1 MVNHSAHIHIEEIYM
16 LFAQIIT
23 GVMRLVFPKAP
34 AWVAQLISLAV
45 PASIEMVRELNDLKA
60 EGKVKFDMAVSEIA
74 DLLDDSF
81 DDLPEWSELTEEQ
94 RDRIIGGLVELAV
107 FLEGLVGTMGKK
119 ETLRSAKSV
128 MRSLRRKARTN

>member
-1 MVNHSAHIHIEEIYM
+1 M